1 MIRTEKKEFNEI
13 PLVKQFFETVKEEDA
28 TFKFQDVPTKS
39 FEQAKMLLHL
49 ALGVLKLYLKSIQ
62 L

>member
-49 ALGVLKLYLKSIQ
+49 ALGVLKL
-62 L
+62 